1 MLSNALELLY
11 DVITRPQWAFYR
23 ITHTDARG
31 EAVIVFILSTLIT
44 SLASVGLMPNA
55 LGAAFAVSLI
65 GGALYFLIGG
75 ALMHF
80 CASLLGGEG
89 TVQGLLQALPF
100 ALFPNALTALGVIL
114 NFLPAAVNAPLFDA
128 LTLVVTCWTIFLL
141 VTALQK
147 NYGISLGRAICTL
160 LFPFIGFLLLVTFL
174 IIAFFWLFLAN
185 MPMWSGALEELGR
198 F

>member
-11 DVITRPQWAFYR
+11 DVITRPQLAFYR
-23 ITHTDARG
+23 ITHTDVRG

-44 SLASVGLMPNA
+44 SLASAGLMPNA

-65 GGALYFLIGG
+65 GGILYLALGG

-100 ALFPNALTALGVIL
+100 ALFPNTLTVLGVIF
-114 NFLPAAVNAPLFDA
+114 NFLPATVGEPLFDT
-128 LTLVVTCWTIFLL
+128 LTFLMMCWTVYLL

-147 NYGISLGRAICTL
+147 NYGIRLWRAVCAL
-160 LFPFIGFLLLVTFL
+160 LFPWIGLLLLVTFL
-174 IIAFFWLFLAN
+174 IFAFFWSLVAN

>member
-11 DVITRPQWAFYR
+11 DVITRPQLAFYR
-23 ITHTDARG
+23 ITHTDVRG

-44 SLASVGLMPNA
+44 SLASAGLMPNT

-65 GGALYFLIGG
+65 GGILYLALGG

-100 ALFPNALTALGVIL
+100 ALFPNTLTVLGVIF
-114 NFLPAAVNAPLFDA
+114 NFLPATIGAPLFDA
-128 LTLVVTCWTIFLL
+128 LTFLMMCWTVYLL

-147 NYGISLGRAICTL
+147 NYGIRLWRAVCAL
-160 LFPFIGFLLLVTFL
+160 LFPWIGLLLLVTFL
-174 IIAFFWLFLAN
+174 IFAFFWSLVAN
-185 MPMWSGALEELGR
+185 MPLWSGALEELGR

>member
-23 ITHTDARG
+23 ITHTDAKG

-44 SLASVGLMPNA
+44 SLASVGLMPNTLVA
-55 LGAAFAVSLI
+55 VFAGSFI

-80 CASLLGGEG
+80 CASLLGGVG

-100 ALFPNALTALGVIL
+100 ALFPNALTAFGVIL
-114 NFLPAAVNAPLFDA
+114 NFLPAAVNTPLFGA

-147 NYGISLGRAICTL
+147 NYGISLGRAVCTL
-160 LFPFIGFLLLVTFL
+160 LFPFIGLLLLVTFL
-174 IIAFFWLFLAN
+174 IIAFFWVFLAS
-185 MPMWSGALEELGR
+185 MPLLSGVVEELGG

>member
-23 ITHTDARG
+23 ITHTDAKG

-44 SLASVGLMPNA
+44 SLASVGLMPNTLVA
-55 LGAAFAVSLI
+55 VFAGSFI

-80 CASLLGGEG
+80 CASLLGGVG

-100 ALFPNALTALGVIL
+100 ALFPNALTAFGVIL
-114 NFLPAAVNAPLFDA
+114 NFLPATVNAPLFGA

-147 NYGISLGRAICTL
+147 NYGISLGRAVCTL
-160 LFPFIGFLLLVTFL
+160 LFPFIGLLLLVTFL
-174 IIAFFWLFLAN
+174 IIAFFWVFLAS
-185 MPMWSGALEELGR
+185 MPLLSGVVEELGG

>member
-23 ITHTDARG
+23 ITHTDAKG

-44 SLASVGLMPNA
+44 SLASVGLMPNTLVA
-55 LGAAFAVSLI
+55 VFAGSFI

-80 CASLLGGEG
+80 CASLLGGVG

-100 ALFPNALTALGVIL
+100 ALFPNALTAFGVIL
-114 NFLPAAVNAPLFDA
+114 NFLPTAVNAPLFGA

-147 NYGISLGRAICTL
+147 NYGISLGRAVCTL
-160 LFPFIGFLLLVTFL
+160 LFPFIGLLLLVTFL
-174 IIAFFWLFLAN
+174 IVAFFWVFLAS
-185 MPMWSGALEELGR
+185 MPLLSGVVEELGG

>member
-11 DVITRPQWAFYR
+11 DVMTRPQWAFYR
-23 ITHTDARG
+23 ITHTDAKG

-44 SLASVGLMPNA
+44 SLASVGPMPNTLVA
-55 LGAAFAVSLI
+55 VFAGSLI

-114 NFLPAAVNAPLFDA
+114 NFLPGAVNAALFDA

-147 NYGISLGRAICTL
+147 NYGISLGRAVCAL
-160 LFPFIGFLLLVTFL
+160 LFPFIGLLLLVTFL
-174 IIAFFWLFLAN
+174 IFAFFWLFLAN
-185 MPMWSGALEELGR
+185 MPLWSGALEELGR

>member
-11 DVITRPQWAFYR
+11 DVITKPELAFYR
-23 ITHTDARG
+23 ITHTDVKG

-44 SLASVGLMPNA
+44 SLAASGLTAGA
-55 LGAAFAVSLI
+55 LGATFAVSLI
-65 GGALYFLIGG
+65 GGILYLALGG

-128 LTLVVTCWTIFLL
+128 LTLVVTCWTIFL
-141 VTALQK
+141 VITALQK
-147 NYGISLGRAICTL
+147 NYGIRLGRAVCTL
-160 LFPFIGFLLLVTFL
+160 LFPFVGLLLLVTFL
-174 IIAFFWLFLAN
+174 IFACFWLFLAN

>member
-23 ITHTDARG
+23 ITHTDAKG

-44 SLASVGLMPNA
+44 SLASVGLMPNTLVA
-55 LGAAFAVSLI
+55 VFAGSFI

-80 CASLLGGEG
+80 CASLLGGVG

-100 ALFPNALTALGVIL
+100 ALFPNALTAFGVIL
-114 NFLPAAVNAPLFDA
+114 NFLPAAVNAPLFGA

-147 NYGISLGRAICTL
+147 NYGISLGRAVCTL
-160 LFPFIGFLLLVTFL
+160 LFPFIGLLLLVTFL
-174 IIAFFWLFLAN
+174 IIAFFWVFLAS
-185 MPMWSGALEELGR
+185 MPLLSGVVEELGG